1 MDYICIISPPNILP
15 LLLHTF
21 PLFGLLLLS
30 ALLEIFV
37 EPKHNPSLL
46 NQSFRFAKQ
55 TVRLSNFNQ
64 IYFMRIHYVLSS
76 LRQFHAPLFGVF
88 LLFLVFSCKTDQEGN
103 PSQPTNN
110 IEAIVANEWMDNFLF
125 VERYAPGFRPPVAA
139 RSLGFIN
146 LAAYESIVPS
156 SLVYKSVAPNFQG
169 LSVPIRENGKTYD
182 DKAVVNEVYYQMMK
196 NFFPHVLDEY
206 KASIETQYKKFDAL
220 KINVDELARSKKYGQ
235 AVAKAVFDFSL
246 TDALGS
252 KGYLNNQPADYVPPT
267 GAGKWQPSFPDFGKA
282 LLPYWG
288 KTRTFVISE
297 SEKLSPP
304 PIAYSNNISSPFFF
318 QAFEVH
324 QVTTPLTYE
333 QQWIGEFWSDD
344 IYKLTFEPSGR
355 WIAISQQVIRKE
367 KVSLE
372 KAVYTYAKVSIG
384 LSDAGVACWNS
395 KYVYNVERPASYI
408 RREINKDWT
417 SKLNNPLNNVK
428 GVTPPFPAYP
438 SGHSSFGGVAAEV
451 LNDIYGKN
459 YALTDNCHQGR
470 TEFIG
475 TPRSFKSF
483 DAMAEENAYSR
494 IPLGVHFRM
503 DCSEGLRLGNVAGK
517 AVNRLR
523 WKK

>member
-1 MDYICIISPPNILP
+1 
-15 LLLHTF
+15 
-21 PLFGLLLLS
+21 
-30 ALLEIFV
+30 
-37 EPKHNPSLL
+37 
-46 NQSFRFAKQ
+46 
-55 TVRLSNFNQ
+55 
-64 IYFMRIHYVLSS
+64 MRNHYALSS
-76 LRQFHAPLFGVF
+76 LRQFHARLFVAF
-88 LLFLVFSCKTDQEGN
+88 LLFFVSSCKTNQEGT
-103 PSQPTNN
+103 PSEQINN
-110 IEAIVANEWMDNFLF
+110 IDATVANEWMDNFLT

-156 SLVYKSVAPNFQG
+156 SAVYKSVAPNFQG
-169 LSVPIRENGKTYD
+169 LTIPSRESGKTYD

-196 NFFPHVLDEY
+196 SFFPHVLDEY
-206 KASIETQYKKFDAL
+206 KASIETQYKKFDAS
-220 KINVDELARSKKYGQ
+220 KINADDLARSKKYGQ

-252 KGYLNNQPADYVPPT
+252 KGYLNNQPSDYVPPT
-267 GAGKWQPSFPDFGKA
+267 GAGKWQPSFPDYGKA

-288 KTRTFVISE
+288 KTRTFVITE

-304 PIAYSNNISSPFFF
+304 PIPYSNNISSSFFF

-324 QVTTPLTYE
+324 QVTTPLSYE
-333 QQWIGEFWSDD
+333 GQWIGEFWSDD

-355 WIAISQQVIRKE
+355 WIAIAAQVIKKE

-384 LSDAGVACWNS
+384 LSDAGVACWYS
-395 KYVYNVERPASYI
+395 KYVYNLERPASYI

-417 SKLNNPLNNVK
+417 SKLNNPIAKVN

-438 SGHSSFGGVAAEV
+438 SGHSTFGGVAAEV
-451 LNDIYGKN
+451 LNEIYGKN
-459 YALTDNCHQGR
+459 YAMTDNCHAGR
-470 TEFIG
+470 TEFLG
-475 TPRSFKSF
+475 KPRSFKSF

-503 DCSEGLRLGNVAGK
+503 DCSEGLRMGYQVGK
-517 AVNRLR
+517 AVNRLS